1 MFGRSEPRSVAERRA
16 DATREA
22 IVEAAW
28 ALSKRKGLVGWT
40 LRELAKELG
49 LAAPTLYAYV
59 DGKTAIYDAM
69 FRAGYETF
77 ATETAAWAREVAGA
91 SARDALTRAAHRFV
105 AFCTADP
112 TRYQLMFQR
121 VIPDFEPSD
130 DAYAA
135 SLASYAS
142 FREGLAAM
150 GVTDDGDLDLWT
162 ALMAGLTDQ
171 QISNDPGG
179 DRWTRL
185 VDRAVA
191 MYCGHLHID

>member
-1 MFGRSEPRSVAERRA
+1 MFGTNERRSVAERRA

-22 IVEAAW
+22 IVDAAW
-28 ALSKRKGLVGWT
+28 ALSRREGLSAWT

-49 LAAPTLYAYV
+49 LAAPTLYAYF

-69 FRAGYETF
+69 FRAGYEAF
-77 ATETAAWAREVAGA
+77 AAETATWARAVAGA
-91 SARDALTRAAHRFV
+91 SARDALVRAATGFV

-121 VIPDFEPSD
+121 VIPDFEPSP
-130 DAYAA
+130 DAYAV
-135 SLASYAS
+135 SLASYAT
-142 FREGLAAM
+142 FREELARM
-150 GVTDDGDLDLWT
+150 GVTDDADLDLWT
-162 ALMAGLTDQ
+162 ALLTGLTDQ

-191 MYCGHLHID
+191 MYCDHLHID

>member
-1 MFGRSEPRSVAERRA
+1 MFETAEPRSIAERRA
-16 DATREA
+16 DATRDA
-22 IVEAAW
+22 IVDAAW
-28 ALSKRKGLVGWT
+28 ALSRRKGLSGWT

-49 LAAPTLYAYV
+49 LAAPTLYGYV

-69 FRAGYETF
+69 FRSGYEVF
-77 ATETAAWAREVAGA
+77 ARDVADWTRDVAG
-91 SARDALTRAAHRFV
+91 RPPRQALAIAAGRFV

-130 DAYAA
+130 EAYAA
-135 SLASYAS
+135 SLASYAT
-142 FREGLAAM
+142 FREELARR
-150 GVTDDGDLDLWT
+150 GVTDDTDLDLWT
-162 ALMAGLTDQ
+162 ALLTGLTDQ

-179 DRWTRL
+179 DRWSRL

-191 MYCGHLHID
+191 MYCDHLDID